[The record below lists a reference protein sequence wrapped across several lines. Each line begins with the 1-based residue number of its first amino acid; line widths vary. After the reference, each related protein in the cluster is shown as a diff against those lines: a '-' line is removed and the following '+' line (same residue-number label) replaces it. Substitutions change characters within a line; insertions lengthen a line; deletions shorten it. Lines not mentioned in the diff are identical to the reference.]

1 MFLGFHG
8 LGLQAL
14 RIRVWGVLQNRVR
27 FWIPGGVLYVAV
39 GPEPEPVNLNPKG
52 ILDPSRTINP
62 MQTAM
67 QTADKTL

>member
-39 GPEPEPVNLNPKG
+39 GPEPEPVNLNPQR
-52 ILDPSRTINP
+52 DP
-62 MQTAM
+62 
-67 QTADKTL
+67 